1 MLYLI
6 EILHQTTTS
15 LTTCPRRI
23 GCILSKFYIK
33 PQLAG
38 RLPRGSLRCILSKFY
53 IKPQR
58 STLYGWK
65 SMVVSYRNSTSNHNS
80 LEAYIRQMKLYLIEI
95 LHQTTTTRPV
105 LEKRSVLYLIEI
117 LHQTTTSLNGW
128 RLTLELYL
136 IEILHQTTTLA
147 YIFYTVSCCILSKF
161 YIKPQQRCQTKWGK
175 FRCILSKFYIKPQ
188 PAECFFDS
196 HCCCILSKFYIK
208 PQQLDTIYGNSQVVS
223 YRNSTSNHN
232 VGGSVGFSNLVV
244 SYRNSTSN
252 HNFEGRDSNSVK
264 LYLIEI
270 LHQTTTR

>member
-1 MLYLI
+1 MTEVNETYGCILSKFYIKPQPLTLCQCCKFVVSYRNSTSNHNLTDDMPTPYRLYLI

-161 YIKPQQRCQTKWGK
+161 YIKPQ
-175 FRCILSKFYIKPQ
+175 L
-188 PAECFFDS
+188 
-196 HCCCILSKFYIK
+196 
-208 PQQLDTIYGNSQVVS
+208 
-223 YRNSTSNHN
+223 
-232 VGGSVGFSNLVV
+232 
-244 SYRNSTSN
+244 
-252 HNFEGRDSNSVK
+252 
-264 LYLIEI
+264 
-270 LHQTTTR
+270 

>member
-1 MLYLI
+1 MVVSYRNSTSNHNLSLFANAASSLYLI

-23 GCILSKFYIK
+23 GCILSKFYIKPQHRGRHHEVVGSCILSKFYIK

-161 YIKPQQRCQTKWGK
+161 YIKPQ
-175 FRCILSKFYIKPQ
+175 L
-188 PAECFFDS
+188 
-196 HCCCILSKFYIK
+196 
-208 PQQLDTIYGNSQVVS
+208 
-223 YRNSTSNHN
+223 
-232 VGGSVGFSNLVV
+232 
-244 SYRNSTSN
+244 
-252 HNFEGRDSNSVK
+252 
-264 LYLIEI
+264 
-270 LHQTTTR
+270 